1 MGRLLEELRKVK
13 TLEEALN
20 LINQICNQ
28 ITLDDVIEVGT
39 LSDTLLESDPT
50 RAQAFAEIV
59 IKASECVRSWELHL
73 RGMISKANA
82 LIVKGDREEA
92 KRLLMEVICES
103 ISWFRTDLVAIAM
116 NNLSKM
122 LDDKEQS
129 MRYKEAAEKILKSLQ
144 LEDIVSGVNS
154 LIPGFHQ
161 KTFKIS
167 RPIQP
172 PLRPISRPTPLTKK
186 ARPPTLRFKREIS
199 PTGTIMVT
207 IPENWTVNFIP
218 NPMGPFEDGCI
229 ISDPNNEH
237 SIVRTSTLAYL
248 EPNSPSVTMF
258 MGMTGMSPTMF
269 GVKVR
274 PYVPPAQLIN
284 EFLGSTV
291 SAEKIE
297 PISEVKVGSEPC
309 PGAIGGV
316 AEKATLE
323 FKGVTQGKEVRGT
336 ITVYCARFKYPSVM
350 GWGQD
355 TEWKTYAVIYYSTD
369 LTPKVE
375 GLLKT
380 IINSIKL
387 NENKIRQIMMRRL
400 RRR

>member
-1 MGRLLEELRKVK
+1 MSKLLEELRKVK

-20 LINQICNQ
+20 LINQICDQ
-28 ITLDDVIEVGT
+28 ITLDDIIEVGT
-39 LSDTLLESDPT
+39 LSDTLLESDPS

-59 IKASECVRSWELHL
+59 IKASECARSWELYL

-103 ISWFRTDLVAIAM
+103 ISWFRIDLVAIAM
-116 NNLSKM
+116 NNLSRT

-129 MRYKEAAEKILKSLQ
+129 TRYKEAAEKILKNLQ
-144 LEDIVSGVNS
+144 LEDIVSEVNN

-161 KTFKIS
+161 KTFRIS
-167 RPIQP
+167 RPVQP
-172 PLRPISRPTPLTKK
+172 PPRPISRPTPLIKR

-199 PTGTIMVT
+199 PTGTMIVA
-207 IPENWTVNFIP
+207 IPENWTVRFTP

-237 SIVRTSTLAYL
+237 FIIKTPTLAYL
-248 EPNSPSVTMF
+248 EPNSPSITMF
-258 MGMTGMSPTMF
+258 MGMTGMSPTTF

-274 PYVPPAQLIN
+274 PYAPPAQLIN
-284 EFLGSTV
+284 EFLRSTV

-316 AEKATLE
+316 SEKATLE
-323 FKGVTQGKEVRGT
+323 FRGTIQGKEVRGA
-336 ITVYCARFKYPSVM
+336 ITVYCARFKYPSVI

-355 TEWKTYAVIYYSTD
+355 TEWKTYAVIYHSIG

-375 GLLKT
+375 RLLKT

-387 NENKIRQIMMRRL
+387 NENKIRQIMMRRF